1 MPDNQPNLPE
11 QMLELHLAAL
21 ALDSAPEDGIGQV
34 LDRVDGL
41 TVLADQQAEVAAA
54 ACHGHGLTVVTNV
67 DTGADAQSVH
77 DRLDDLAH
85 RATREGIPNLRTTHP
100 APTEAGLPEP
110 VDLVFLS
117 HVYHHLP
124 DRIGYFGRLARSL
137 RPGGRVAI
145 VEGRRQ
151 GMARIFGHATEPEV
165 VRREMESAGYRLA
178 ASHSI
183 VPNES
188 FQVFV
193 PATAGGDSQ
202 TLATRT

>member
-1 MPDNQPNLPE
+1 MTLAGRIKVAIKQFIYSPAGRDRKQRPDE
-11 QMLELHLAAL
+11 MIAAL
-21 ALDSAPEDGIGQV
+21 AVQPGE
-34 LDRVDGL
+34 
-41 TVLADQQAEVAAA
+41 
-54 ACHGHGLTVVTNV
+54 TVV
-67 DTGADAQSVH
+67 DLGSGTGYYTFRLARAVGPGGRVYAVETDADL
-77 DRLDDLAH
+77 LDDLAH

-193 PATAGGDSQ
+193 PATAGGDSR